1 MNGETP
7 GRVSAEPRCCPIAGV
22 EMEMVEKR
30 TERST
35 TMAQSLED
43 SLLAEVR
50 RRTAE
55 VSAAQHD
62 LARQQ
67 RLLTR
72 AATQLRLGRSAA
84 LVMAEIREQSPELLL
99 DWCDVHLTMTP
110 APLRTVPRTVISA

>member
-1 MNGETP
+1 MP
-7 GRVSAEPRCCPIAGV
+7 
-22 EMEMVEKR
+22 
-30 TERST
+30 
-35 TMAQSLED
+35 QSLED

-55 VSAAQHD
+55 VSATQHE

-84 LVMAEIREQSPELLL
+84 LVMAEIREQSPDLLL
-99 DWCDVHLTMTP
+99 DWCDVHLTVTP
-110 APLRTVPRTVISA
+110 APLRPVPRSVISA